1 MLLHERGASSL
12 AIENRTHERM
22 PKQVLCSLAVD
33 TLNASIEAES
43 QVRMGEAACYEPL
56 PVVTWEG

>member
-1 MLLHERGASSL
+1 MLLHEGGSSL
-12 AIENRTHERM
+12 AIVNRTHERM
-22 PKQVLCSLAVD
+22 PTQGLCSLAVD